1 MENYYRKRHKH
12 LLNDINSIMAGRL
25 FDKWEQEAFRAGIQ
39 ARTKESMAWFK
50 SRVGGVNVSR
60 QNLIR
65 QGPQRSRRIMGAM
78 MMFTYDPKL
87 KQTLPFYDRFPLCIP
102 VQKAKGGFHG
112 LNLHYLKPDIRAR
125 FLDALY
131 DTRTNDR
138 FDLTTKMRLEY
149 QLLKTSSQLRYF
161 KPCYKHYLT
170 SHIQGQF
177 LLVEPQDWE
186 IAIFLPTES
195 FRKVSKET
203 VWSTVGVA

>member
-1 MENYYRKRHKH
+1 
-12 LLNDINSIMAGRL
+12 
-25 FDKWEQEAFRAGIQ
+25 
-39 ARTKESMAWFK
+39 
-50 SRVGGVNVSR
+50 
-60 QNLIR
+60 
-65 QGPQRSRRIMGAM
+65 
-78 MMFTYDPKL
+78 
-87 KQTLPFYDRFPLCIP
+87 
-102 VQKAKGGFHG
+102 
-112 LNLHYLKPDIRAR
+112 
-125 FLDALY
+125 
-131 DTRTNDR
+131 
-138 FDLTTKMRLEY
+138 MRLEY